1 MHISN
6 IFSTFAADLGIVP
19 SAIVNKFFNMKK
31 ECIFKVFAGGYW
43 WYVYGVPA
51 SDLSKTV
58 LYRVYCGRKRYG
70 IWTFES
76 QRVAIELCV
85 AAALGCVV
93 SISGEVKL

>member
-1 MHISN
+1 M
-6 IFSTFAADLGIVP
+6 GIVP
-19 SAIVNKFFNMKK
+19 AAIVNKFCIMKK
-31 ECIFKVFAGGYW
+31 DCIFKVFAGGHW

-51 SDLSKTV
+51 GGLSTAV

-70 IWTFES
+70 IWAFES